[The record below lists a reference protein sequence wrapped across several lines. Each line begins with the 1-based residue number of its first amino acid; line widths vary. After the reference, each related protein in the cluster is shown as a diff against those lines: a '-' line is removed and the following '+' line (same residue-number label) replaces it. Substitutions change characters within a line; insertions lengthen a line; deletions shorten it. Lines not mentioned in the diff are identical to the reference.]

1 MHRMVRV
8 RYPLARSNS
17 GENRASCHTHR
28 YATTGPR
35 AATRHGQHHT
45 QHKCDTLPKEPQ
57 GRGSTVHNTHI
68 HTHAVH
74 RNHTPTPPRRSRCT
88 ETCPPHHTARA
99 DTNQVRV
106 LDVKDLMRGGH
117 PASDALVHGHS
128 DVHLPLH
135 GPQLVRAVVGQEERA
150 PICLHHGVGTLHRQ
164 PAHVARHGTTRAWD
178 TLFFWHD
185 VSTTVVVSRTHAA
198 HPPGRHSP
206 L

>member
-1 MHRMVRV
+1 MLGQTLGRTGR
-8 RYPLARSNS
+8 P
-17 GENRASCHTHR
+17 GHT
-28 YATTGPR
+28 G
-35 AATRHGQHHT
+35 TRPQGHGQPQDMDSTIHSTSVTHSQRSHRGGAAQSTHT
-45 QHKCDTLPKEPQ
+45 
-57 GRGSTVHNTHI
+57 

-74 RNHTPTPPRRSRCT
+74 THAPQITHPPTPPRRSRCT
-88 ETCPPHHTARA
+88 QTCPPHHTARA
-99 DTNQVRV
+99 GTNQVRV
-106 LDVKDLMRGGH
+106 LDVQDLMRGGH

-135 GPQLVRAVVGQEERA
+135 GPQLMRAVVGQEERA

-185 VSTTVVVSRTHAA
+185 VSTAVVVSRTHAA
-198 HPPGRHSP
+198 HSAGRHSP